1 MTTDV
6 CARALRRLRYAD
18 FFAVAAGVLA
28 GVGVALQFPG
38 SAMDAI
44 WNLRPARRT
53 LLMPYHVWLG
63 PGFLAVAVAVA
74 VAVALAIV
82 MLLACIGCF
91 LHRKWGWWLAVA
103 IIAVNGP
110 MQRRYS

>member
-6 CARALRRLRYAD
+6 CARALRRLRYGD

-38 SAMDAI
+38 SAMDAT

-53 LLMPYHVWLG
+53 LLMPYRVWLG
-63 PGFLAVAVAVA
+63 PGFLAVAVA
-74 VAVALAIV
+74 IV
-82 MLLACIGCF
+82 MLFACIGCF
-91 LHRKWGWWLAVA
+91 VHRKWGWLLAVA